1 MSVTFTTLAAATT
14 SEAVLG
20 TLLII
25 LLLAGVVFLFSI
37 PYLDWFRQ
45 ELKYINTEI
54 ERNKDHPREQERWK
68 RRKKRLWR
76 SLLPGVKYE

>member
-1 MSVTFTTLAAATT
+1 MPFTFTALAIS
-14 SEAVLG
+14 SEKVLG
-20 TLLII
+20 ILLII

-54 ERNKDHPREQERWK
+54 ERNQDHPREQARWK
-68 RRKKRLWR
+68 RRKKRLLL
-76 SLLPGVKYE
+76 SLIPFVKYE

>member
-1 MSVTFTTLAAATT
+1 MSFTFTTLASPT
-14 SEAVLG
+14 SEKVLG
-20 TLLII
+20 VLLII

-45 ELKYINTEI
+45 EMKYIDIEI
-54 ERNKDHPREQERWK
+54 ERNKDNPREQARWK

-76 SLLPGVKYE
+76 SLIPGIKYE

>member
-1 MSVTFTTLAAATT
+1 MPFSLTKLAVTT

-20 TLLII
+20 SLLIA

-45 ELKYINTEI
+45 EMKYINTEI
-54 ERNKDHPREQERWK
+54 ERNQDHPREQARWK
-68 RRKKRLWR
+68 RRKKRLLM
-76 SLLPGVKYE
+76 SLIPGIKYE